1 MWQKLIDTLDKLCE
15 VYDNLTALGE
25 KKHSA
30 LVGVDMEGLSKILD
44 EEQLLTAKLQKL
56 EKTRVD
62 ILKEL
67 SKLNKT
73 VTESTQAKDFY
84 RSAPSHAVEQKLIQ
98 LHDRLSKSVDRAI
111 KLRDNNR
118 VLAQCA
124 LDAVQNQLNRL
135 SGAAIEPTY
144 SDKGAGMVSHQKKY
158 DFKA

>member
-1 MWQKLIDTLDKLCE
+1 MWQELIDTLDKLGE
-15 VYDNLTALGE
+15 IYDALAELGE
-25 KKHSA
+25 RKHSA
-30 LVGVDMEGLSKILD
+30 LVGINMSGLSKILD

-56 EKTRVD
+56 EQRRVKLLTGLSQSNIATEATRA
-62 ILKEL
+62 E
-67 SKLNKT
+67 
-73 VTESTQAKDFY
+73 EFY
-84 RSAPSHAVEQKLIQ
+84 RLAPPDITKQLIAA
-98 LHDRLSKSVDRAI
+98 HERLSKNVARAV

-144 SDKGAGMVSHQKKY
+144 SDKGSGVVSHQKKY